1 MNVLQ
6 YVFILIVLVT
16 IAGSIALF
24 YIDDKEQR
32 KTLLQTMIGLNV
44 GIVLPTILLSITKMT
59 MERGMPLNHYIAMA
73 MTLLMLIAVNPA
85 TYLSIAYILEDMP
98 QYATIEKGIFVWTAV
113 LPILSLPYYL
123 IMFMWAFCANFNCI

>member
-6 YVFILIVLVT
+6 CVFILIVLVT

-24 YIDDKEQR
+24 YIDDEEQR

-44 GIVLPTILLSITKMT
+44 AIVLPIILLSITKMT
-59 MERGMPLNHYIAMA
+59 MGRGLPWNTYMAMA
-73 MTLLMLIAVNPA
+73 MTLLTLIAVNPA

-98 QYATIEKGIFVWTAV
+98 QYATVQKGIFVWTAI

-123 IMFMWAFCANFNCI
+123 FMFMWAFCSNFNCI